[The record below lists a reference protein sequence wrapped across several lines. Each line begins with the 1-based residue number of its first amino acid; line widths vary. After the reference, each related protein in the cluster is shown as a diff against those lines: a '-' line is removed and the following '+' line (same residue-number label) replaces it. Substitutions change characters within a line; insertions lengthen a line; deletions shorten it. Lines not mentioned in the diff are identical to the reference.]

1 MSKLNRAL
9 VGDLQT
15 TTLKEKIQNSI
26 QGTDLWWLGYDHN
39 SGTNPTTTI
48 VSTNA
53 RANVNRVLLWLA
65 SKENDYVREPLKG
78 GVLYNLLGTLNN
90 STNLS
95 QWEDLIKSRFNEE
108 FANDLDLLMLTLTPD
123 PTYKRLYVQM
133 IVRDKVTNKTFSV
146 STEASE

>member
-48 VSTNA
+48 VSTNV
-53 RANVNRVLLWLA
+53 RANINRVLLWLA

-78 GVLYNLLGTLNN
+78 GILYNLLGTLSNN
-90 STNLS
+90 TNLS

-108 FANDLDLLMLTLTPD
+108 FANDLDLLLLTLTPD
-123 PTYKRLYVQM
+123 PTYKKLYVQM
-133 IVRDKVTNKTFSV
+133 IVRDKVTNKTFPV

>member
-48 VSTNA
+48 VSTNV

-133 IVRDKVTNKTFSV
+133 IVRDKVTNKTFPV

>member
-39 SGTNPTTTI
+39 SSTNPTTTI
-48 VSTNA
+48 VSTNV

-133 IVRDKVTNKTFSV
+133 IVRDKVTNKTFPV

>member
-39 SGTNPTTTI
+39 SGANPTTTI
-48 VSTNA
+48 VSTNI

-133 IVRDKVTNKTFSV
+133 IVRDKITNKTFPV